1 VFSNKSVSDL
11 QAGLTYKMRMS
22 ETHVYIYIPIYVYT
36 LMCVIPGLRVD
47 VKVQGAECKV
57 VERYYVEN
65 QVVEHM
71 YV

>member
-1 VFSNKSVSDL
+1 
-11 QAGLTYKMRMS
+11 MRMS